1 MPAHASREPL
11 ARPATLLHRL
21 EFLGYR
27 LAVGGL
33 RMAPERLALP
43 FGEAMGWLAGALF
56 RVRWGTVTEHLRK
69 AFPERDDRW
78 RSRVAKA
85 SFRHLGR
92 ESVAT
97 FRLGKMGSHEIRTR
111 TEVVGLAALQG
122 AAAAGKGAIV
132 VTGHFG
138 NWEVGGAALA
148 ARGIPLDVVAQRQR
162 NPLFDAEL
170 NRNRARMGMTV
181 IERREAPR
189 RVLRSLR
196 AGRVVAI
203 VGDQNVRRGGVFV
216 DFFGRPAS
224 TARGTAI
231 FALRTGC
238 PIFMAVVRR
247 EPGLPQRY
255 RVSLDP
261 VEFTP
266 TGDMEEDAVRLTAA
280 HTRHLEAQIRRAPE
294 QYFWQ
299 HRRWKTRPGEEEGNA
314 GTDGQ
319 EVGPVS

>member
-1 MPAHASREPL
+1 MPAHPSREPL
-11 ARPATLLHRL
+11 TRRPTLRHRL

-27 LAVGGL
+27 LAVGAL
-33 RMAPERLALP
+33 RLAPEKLALR
-43 FGEAMGWLAGALF
+43 FGEVMGWLAGAVF
-56 RVRWGTVTEHLRK
+56 RVRWSTVMGHLRK
-69 AFPERDDRW
+69 GFPEREDGWHR
-78 RSRVAKA
+78 RLARA

-92 ESVAT
+92 ESMAT
-97 FRLGKMGSHEIRTR
+97 FRLGSMGPREIRAR
-111 TEVVGLAALQG
+111 TEVVGLEALQR
-122 AAAAGKGAIV
+122 AVAAGKGAIV

-148 ARGIPLDVVAQRQR
+148 AYGIPLDVVAKGQR

-196 AGRVVAI
+196 GGRVVAI

-216 DFFGRPAS
+216 NFFGRPAS
-224 TARGTAI
+224 TARGTAV
-231 FALRTGC
+231 FALRTSC
-238 PIFMAVVRR
+238 PIFMGFARR
-247 EPGLPQRY
+247 EPGFPQRY
-255 RVSLDP
+255 RLMLDP

-266 TGDMEEDAVRLTAA
+266 TGDMEEDALRLTEA
-280 HTRHLEAQIRRAPE
+280 HTRHLEAQIRKAPE

-299 HRRWKTRPGEEEGNA
+299 HRRWKTRPEEEEGKA
-314 GTDGQ
+314 QREGQ
-319 EVGPVS
+319 DLGPVS

>member
-1 MPAHASREPL
+1 MPAHPSREPL
-11 ARPATLLHRL
+11 TRRPSLRHRL

-27 LAVGGL
+27 LAVGAVRL
-33 RMAPERLALP
+33 APERLALR
-43 FGEAMGWLAGALF
+43 FGEAMGWLAGAVF
-56 RVRWGTVTEHLRK
+56 RVRWGTVMDHLRK

-78 RSRVAKA
+78 HGRLARA

-92 ESVAT
+92 ESVAA
-97 FRLGKMGSHEIRTR
+97 FRLGSMGPHEIRAR
-111 TEVVGLAALQG
+111 TEVVGLEALQG
-122 AAAAGKGAIV
+122 AVAAGKGAIV

-138 NWEVGGAALA
+138 NWEAGGTGLA
-148 ARGIPLDVVAQRQR
+148 VRGIPLDVVAKGQK

-224 TARGTAI
+224 TARGTAV

-238 PIFMAVVRR
+238 PIFMGFARR
-247 EPGLPQRY
+247 EPGFPLRY

-266 TGDMEEDAVRLTAA
+266 TGDMEEDAIRLTAA
-280 HTRHLEAQIRRAPE
+280 HTRYLEDQVRRAPE

-299 HRRWKTRPGEEEGNA
+299 HRRWKTRPGEEEGKA
-314 GTDGQ
+314 EREGQ
-319 EVGPVS
+319 NLGPVS